1 MNEEILFSATELSR
15 IVNIDPRTASS
26 RLRKLHV
33 EPAAMVGGRPV
44 YAPHALLTLLASSPA
59 AKRVG
64 ISLDPFVPTAENV
77 S

>member
-33 EPAAMVGGRPV
+33 APAATIGGRPV
-44 YAPHALLTLLASSPA
+44 YSPHALLTLLTTTPG
-59 AKRVG
+59 AKRLG
-64 ISLDPFVPTAENV
+64 IYLEPFVPTAENV

>member
-1 MNEEILFSATELSR
+1 MDEILFSATELSR
-15 IVNIDPRTASS
+15 ICNIDPRTGAS

-44 YAPHALLTLLASSPA
+44 YAPHALLTLLTTTPG

-64 ISLDPFVPTAENV
+64 ISLEPFVPTAENV